1 VIRRRLAPL
10 ALALVLLSAA
20 ARAAPPVDYYLSLAR
35 AREHVIHVRIHLAG
49 TSAERDLQLPV
60 WNALYQVRDFAQDV
74 RVVRAHDAAGRPLP
88 VHKVDKTTW
97 RISGAE
103 SGAEIEY
110 DMYADKPGP
119 YGAQL
124 NLEHCF
130 LNLAEILMY
139 PLDARAA
146 QMTVTFTDVPGQ
158 WRIATTLPSL
168 RPLAPGQGGTFAARD
183 YDHLVDAP
191 IELGTFDET
200 SFQEGGA
207 TYRIVVDGDEG
218 KDYDLGWIK
227 QVVRR
232 IVTTEVAWM
241 GDRPFSSYLFIYHL
255 PRNAI
260 GGGGMEHAFST
271 AIELSAARL
280 KDDPVG
286 FESITAH
293 EFFHLWNVKRIRP
306 QGLEP
311 IDYTKENYTDALW
324 FSEGVTSTVADYTLL
339 QAGMITPDQLYATLS
354 REIRNLQLRPA
365 HLTQSAEESSLETWF
380 DKYPSYRLPERSI
393 SYYNKGEILGVLLDL
408 AMRQRTGGAKSLR
421 DLFQYMDRRYARQS
435 IFFPETAGIEQA
447 VEAVTGQDFSW
458 FFQPYVAGTAEL
470 PYDQLLSTVGL
481 RLEQRQVSVVD
492 PGFLSVRNFDN
503 APVVVIVNP
512 GSDAERAG
520 LVAGDAILAING
532 KPPEGDVDDVL
543 ASQRIGDTV
552 RLRVSGRR
560 GNRELK
566 FRLGGA
572 TQSDYRIVEEPDPSA
587 AQRARRAAWLAG
599 QDQPAGAGR

>member
-1 VIRRRLAPL
+1 MTRRKLAPL
-10 ALALVLLSAA
+10 ALALLALSAVA
-20 ARAAPPVDYYLSLAR
+20 HAAPPVDYYLSLAR

-74 RVVRAHDAAGRPLP
+74 RVVRAHDAAGRSLP

-139 PLDARAA
+139 PLDARDS
-146 QMTVTFTDVPGQ
+146 QMTVTFSDVPGQ

-168 RPLAPGQGGTFAARD
+168 KPLTPGGGGTFAARD

-207 TYRIVVDGDEG
+207 TYRIVADGDEG
-218 KDYDLGWIK
+218 KDYDLNWIK
-227 QVVRR
+227 QTVRR

-241 GDRPFSSYLFIYHL
+241 GDRPFSDYLFLYHL

-260 GGGGMEHAFST
+260 GGGGMEHSFSC
-271 AIELSAARL
+271 AIELSAERL

-311 IDYTKENYTDALW
+311 VDYTKENYTDALW
-324 FSEGVTSTVADYTLL
+324 WSEGVTSTVADYTLL
-339 QAGMITPDQLYATLS
+339 RAGMITPEQFYAMLS
-354 REIRNLQLRPA
+354 REVRNLQLRPA
-365 HLTQSAEESSLETWF
+365 HLTQSVEESSLETWF
-380 DKYPSYRLPERSI
+380 DKYPSYRLPERSV

-408 AMRQRTGGAKSLR
+408 AIRRDTAGQKSLR
-421 DLFQYMDRRYARQS
+421 DVFHYMNQHYAQES
-435 IFFPETAGIEQA
+435 IFFPETAGVEQA
-447 VEAVTGQDFSW
+447 VEAVAGKKFDW
-458 FFQPYVAGTAEL
+458 FFQPYVAGTQEL
-470 PYDQLLSTVGL
+470 PYDALFSTVGL
-481 RLEQRQVSVVD
+481 RLEQRQVAVVD
-492 PGFLSVRNFDN
+492 PGFLAVRNFDS

-520 LVAGDAILAING
+520 LVAGDTVLAVNG
-532 KPPEGDVDDVL
+532 KPPEGDVEDVL
-543 ASQRIGDTV
+543 ASQRIGDQV
-552 RLRVSGRR
+552 RLRVTGRR
-560 GNRELK
+560 GTRELK

-572 TQSDYRIVEEPDPSA
+572 TRSDFQIVEMPDPTP
-587 AQRARRAAWLAG
+587 AQRARQAAWLAG
-599 QDQPAGAGR
+599 EDQPAGGR

>member
-1 VIRRRLAPL
+1 MTRRKLAPL
-10 ALALVLLSAA
+10 ALVLLALSAIA
-20 ARAAPPVDYYLSLAR
+20 YAAPPVDYYLSLAR

-139 PLDARAA
+139 PLDARDS
-146 QMTVTFTDVPGQ
+146 QMTVTFTGVPGQ

-168 RPLAPGQGGTFAARD
+168 QPLVPGGGGTFAARD

-191 IELGTFDET
+191 VEMGTFAET
-200 SFQEGGA
+200 SFEEGGA
-207 TYRIVVDGDEG
+207 TYRIVVDADDP
-218 KDYDLGWIK
+218 KDYDLGRIK
-227 QVVRR
+227 QTVRR
-232 IVTTEVAWM
+232 IVSTEVAWM
-241 GDRPFSSYLFIYHL
+241 ADRPFSEYLFLYHF

-260 GGGGMEHAFST
+260 GGGGMEHAFSC
-271 AIELSAARL
+271 AIELSADRL

-311 IDYTKENYTDALW
+311 VDYTKENYTDALW
-324 FSEGVTSTVADYTLL
+324 WSEGVTSTVADYTLL
-339 QAGMITPDQLYATLS
+339 KAGMVSSQQFFAMLS
-354 REIRNLQLRPA
+354 REVRNLQLRPA
-365 HLTQSAEESSLETWF
+365 HLTQSAQESSLETWF
-380 DKYPSYRLPERSI
+380 DKYPSYRLPERSV

-408 AMRQRTGGAKSLR
+408 AIRRDTNGAKSLR
-421 DLFQYMDRRYARQS
+421 DVFQYMDRHYARDS
-435 IFFPETAGIEQA
+435 VFFPETAGVREA
-447 VEAVTGQDFSW
+447 VEAVTGKNFGW
-458 FFQPYVAGTAEL
+458 FFDPYVAGIAEL

-481 RLEQRQVSVVD
+481 RLEQRTISVVD
-492 PGFLSVRNFDN
+492 PGFLSVRNFDS
-503 APVVVIVNP
+503 APVVVIVSQ

-520 LVAGDAILAING
+520 LVAGDTILAING
-532 KPPEGDVDDVL
+532 KPPEGDVEDVL

-560 GNRELK
+560 GSREIK

-572 TQSDYRIVEEPDPSA
+572 TQSDYRIVEESNPSA
-587 AQRARRAAWLAG
+587 AQRARQAAWLASE
-599 QDQPAGAGR
+599 DQPAGAGR

>member
-1 VIRRRLAPL
+1 VTRRKLAL
-10 ALALVLLSAA
+10 LALVLLAA
-20 ARAAPPVDYYLSLAR
+20 TSLSWAAPPVDYYLSLAK
-35 AREHVIHVRIHLAG
+35 ARQHVVHVRIHLAG

-124 NLEHCF
+124 NLDHCF

-139 PLDARAA
+139 PLDARAS
-146 QMTVTFTDVPGQ
+146 QMTVTFTDVPDQ

-168 RPLAPGQGGTFAARD
+168 QPLVPGGGGTFAARD

-191 IELGTFDET
+191 VELGTFAET

-207 TYRIVVDGDEG
+207 TYRIVVEADPY
-218 KDYDLGWIK
+218 DYDMNWIK
-227 QVVRR
+227 QTVRR
-232 IVTTEVAWM
+232 IVAAEVAWM
-241 GDRPFSSYLFIYHL
+241 QDRPFSDYLFIYHF

-260 GGGGMEHAFST
+260 AGGGMEHAFSC
-271 AIELSAARL
+271 AIELSADRL

-286 FESITAH
+286 FENITAH

-311 IDYTKENYTDALW
+311 VDYTKENYTDALW
-324 FSEGVTSTVADYTLL
+324 WSEGVTSTVADYTLL
-339 QAGMITPDQLYATLS
+339 KAGLITPQQFYALFS
-354 REIRNLQLRPA
+354 REVRNLQLRPA

-380 DKYPSYRLPERSI
+380 DKYPSYRLPERSV

-408 AMRQRTGGAKSLR
+408 AIRQRTNGSKSLR
-421 DLFQYMDRRYARQS
+421 DVFLWMDRHYAHES
-435 IFFPETAGIEQA
+435 IFFPESAGVRQA
-447 VEAVTGQDFSW
+447 VEAVTGKDFGW
-458 FFQPYVAGTAEL
+458 FFQPCVEGTAEL
-470 PYDQLLSTVGL
+470 PYDDLLRTVGL
-481 RLEQRQVSVVD
+481 RLERRSVSVVD
-492 PGFLSVRNFDN
+492 PGFQSVRNFDG
-503 APVVVIVNP
+503 APVVVVVDA

-520 LVAGDAILAING
+520 LVSGDSILAING
-532 KPPEGDVDDVL
+532 KPPEGGVEDVL
-543 ASQRIGDTV
+543 ANQRIGDTV

-560 GNRELK
+560 GNREIK
-566 FRLGGA
+566 FRLGSA
-572 TQSDYRIVEEPDPSA
+572 SQDEYQVMEDPDPSV
-587 AQRARRAAWLAG
+587 AQRARQAAWLAG
-599 QDQPAGAGR
+599 EDQPAPGAAR

>member
-1 VIRRRLAPL
+1 MTRRKLPTL
-10 ALALVLLSAA
+10 ALALLVLSAVA
-20 ARAAPPVDYYLSLAR
+20 HAAPPVDYYLSLAR

-124 NLEHCF
+124 NLDHCF

-139 PLDARAA
+139 PLDARDS
-146 QMTVTFTDVPGQ
+146 QMTVTLTDVPDQ

-168 RPLAPGQGGTFAARD
+168 KPLAPGGGGTFAARD

-191 IELGTFDET
+191 IEMGTFAET
-200 SFQEGGA
+200 SFEEGGA
-207 TYRIVVDGDEG
+207 TYRIAVDADNS
-218 KDYDLGWIK
+218 KDYDLNWIK
-227 QVVRR
+227 QTVRR
-232 IVTTEVAWM
+232 IVSTEVAWI
-241 GDRPFSSYLFIYHL
+241 GDRPFSEYLFLYHF

-260 GGGGMEHAFST
+260 GGGGMEHAFSC

-280 KDDPVG
+280 KDDPIG

-311 IDYTKENYTDALW
+311 VDYTKENYTDALW

-339 QAGMITPDQLYATLS
+339 RAGMITPEQFFAMLS

-380 DKYPSYRLPERSI
+380 DKYPSYRLPERSV

-408 AMRQRTGGAKSLR
+408 AIRRETAGSKSLR
-421 DLFQYMDRRYARQS
+421 DVFLWMDQRYARDS
-435 IFFPETAGIEQA
+435 IFFPETRGVQQA
-447 VEAVTGQDFSW
+447 VEAVTGKNFDW
-458 FFQPYVAGTAEL
+458 FFRPYVSGTAEL

-481 RLEQRQVSVVD
+481 RLEQRSVSVVD
-492 PGFLSVRNFDN
+492 PGFVAVRNFDN
-503 APVVVIVNP
+503 APVVVVVNP

-520 LVAGDAILAING
+520 LVAGDTVLAING
-532 KPPEGDVDDVL
+532 KPAQGDVEDAL
-543 ASQRIGDTV
+543 ANQRIGDTV
-552 RLRVSGRR
+552 RLRVTGRR
-560 GNRELK
+560 GAREIK

-572 TQSDYRIVEEPDPSA
+572 TQSDFQIVEDAHPSA

-599 QDQPAGAGR
+599 EDQPAGAGR

>member
-1 VIRRRLAPL
+1 MIRRKLAPL
-10 ALALVLLSAA
+10 AFVLLALSVPGW
-20 ARAAPPVDYYLSLAR
+20 AAPPVDYYLSLAK
-35 AREHVIHVRIHLAG
+35 ARQHVLHVRIHLAG

-139 PLDARAA
+139 PLDARAS
-146 QMTVTFTDVPGQ
+146 QMTVTFTDVPDQ

-168 RPLAPGQGGTFAARD
+168 RPLLPGGGGTFTARD

-191 IELGTFDET
+191 VELGTFAET
-200 SFQEGGA
+200 SFEEGGA
-207 TYRIVVDGDEG
+207 TYRIVVEADDPH
-218 KDYDLGWIK
+218 DYDMGWLK
-227 QVVRR
+227 QTVRR
-232 IVTTEVAWM
+232 IVATETAWM
-241 GDRPFSSYLFIYHL
+241 QDRPFNDYLFIYHF

-260 GGGGMEHAFST
+260 GGGGMEHAFSC
-271 AIELSAARL
+271 AIELSADRL
-280 KDDPVG
+280 KDDPIG

-311 IDYTKENYTDALW
+311 VDYTQENYTDALW
-324 FSEGVTSTVADYTLL
+324 WSEGVTSTVADYTLL
-339 QAGMITPDQLYATLS
+339 KAGMMDPQQFFTMFS
-354 REIRNLQLRPA
+354 REVRNLQLRPA

-380 DKYPSYRLPERSI
+380 DKYPSYRLPERSV

-408 AMRQRTGGAKSLR
+408 AIRRETNGSKSLR
-421 DLFQYMDRRYARQS
+421 DVFLWMDRHYAQGS
-435 IFFPETAGIEQA
+435 IFFPESAGVRQA
-447 VEAVTGQDFSW
+447 VEAVSGKDFGW
-458 FFQPYVAGTAEL
+458 FFQPYVAGTDEL

-481 RLEQRQVSVVD
+481 RLEHSKKSVVD
-492 PGFLSVRNFDN
+492 PGFLAVRNFDS
-503 APVVVIVNP
+503 APVVVVVNE

-520 LVAGDAILAING
+520 LVAGDTILAING
-532 KPPEGDVDDVL
+532 TPPVGEVEEVL
-543 ASQRIGDTV
+543 ASQHIGDQV
-552 RLRVSGRR
+552 RLRVTGRR
-560 GNRELK
+560 GTRELK
-566 FRLGGA
+566 FHLGSA
-572 TQSDYRIVEEPDPSA
+572 TKDDYQIVEEANPSP
-587 AQRARRAAWLAG
+587 AQRARQAAWLAG
-599 QDQPAGAGR
+599 QDQPAGAAH